1 MTSEKETG
9 ISGQLFEDFLRKQ
22 GTFDDTAH
30 QAIRRVLAFQLAA
43 LMDAQ
48 AISKV
53 EMARRLETTRSQLD
67 KLLDPDNHAVT
78 LAALARTAKAVGRR
92 LLVALE

>member
-9 ISGQLFEDFLRKQ
+9 ISGQLFEDFLREQ
-22 GTFDDTAH
+22 GTFDDTAQ

-43 LMDAQ
+43 LMEAQ
-48 AISKV
+48 AISKA

-67 KLLDPDNHAVT
+67 QLLDPGNHAVT
-78 LAALARTAKAVGRR
+78 LVALPRTAKAVGRR